1 MRTRTP
7 DLLYI
12 RSPRLN
18 QLLILTALGEDPFLT
33 QATLAHR
40 CRLSVAMVNNYLKE
54 QCDAGMIEYRRKSL
68 KSVSYHVTDLGRAQM
83 DILEAEVMADAIA
96 RFALAKEQILK
107 RLMGQVQ
114 DMSLHRV
121 ILFGTGHL
129 AEMVFHALA
138 PAGVRVIGVCNDQAS
153 IGSDWCGCPVFDFAQ
168 IGVMAPDAVV
178 ITDWS
183 NTDTIWNRLKT
194 YYNGSLRVIRL
205 DGHCVHGTTSEIERR
220 ESHYT
225 APWA

>member
-12 RSPRLN
+12 CSPRLN

-33 QATLAHR
+33 QATLARR
-40 CRLSVAMVNNYLKE
+40 CGLSVAMVNNYLKE
-54 QCDAGMIEYRRKSL
+54 QCEAGLIEYRRKSL
-68 KSVSYHVTDLGRAQM
+68 KNVSYHVTDLGRAQM
-83 DILEAEVMADAIA
+83 EILEAEVMADGIE
-96 RFALAKEQILK
+96 RFAQAKERILK
-107 RLMGQVQ
+107 RLLGQAQVV
-114 DMSLHRV
+114 SLRRV

-129 AEMVFHALA
+129 AEMVLHALA
-138 PAGVRVIGVCNDQAS
+138 PVGVRVIGVCDDQAA
-153 IGSDWCGCPVFDFAQ
+153 IGSDWCGCPVFEFGQ

-178 ITDWS
+178 ITDFAH
-183 NTDTIWNRLKT
+183 TDTIWNRLKT
-194 YYNGSLRVIRL
+194 FYNGSLRVIRL
-205 DGHCVHGTTSEIERR
+205 DGHGAQGAAFETERR